1 MSKALI
7 TASKLSLI
15 EKDIHDAELAID
27 AAMVSEGESWVTYAV
42 ELARIKGDFERAKKT
57 KEKPF
62 GLNSFKAY
70 CKSSRSRF
78 EDAHSKRLVA
88 CLPDYRLAKSGPNG
102 PDINW
107 TEGALREVRKL
118 KTTVGKKSA
127 LEAAATDHTKNGT
140 PLGTAV
146 KKAVADKKTLRGE
159 IDRLK
164 ALKKEADPA
173 ANLKALIRYT
183 EKHLD
188 ALETQP
194 RAFWKAAE
202 ESSPGV
208 AATAAKVVGKL
219 AALLRSM

>member
-27 AAMVSEGESWVTYAV
+27 AAQVSEGEVWVKYATSL
-42 ELARIKGDFERAKKT
+42 EKIKGVFERAKKSG
-57 KEKPF
+57 EKPF
-62 GLNSFKAY
+62 GLNSFEAY
-70 CKSSRSRF
+70 CKSERSRF
-78 EDAHSKRLVA
+78 QPTA
-88 CLPDYRLAKSGPNG
+88 CKCYVLALPDYRLAKSVATATE
-102 PDINW
+102 INW
-107 TEGALREVRKL
+107 TERALREVRKL
-118 KTTVGKKSA
+118 KTSVGKTSA
-127 LEAAATDHTKNGT
+127 LKAAAKDHVENGT